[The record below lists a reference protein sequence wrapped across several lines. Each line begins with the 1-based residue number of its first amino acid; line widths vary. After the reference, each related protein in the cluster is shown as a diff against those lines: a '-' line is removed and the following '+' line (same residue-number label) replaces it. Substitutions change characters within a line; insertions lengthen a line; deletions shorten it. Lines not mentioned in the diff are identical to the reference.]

1 MSCSFVVGFVFLD
14 AVGPINGD
22 SSAENKSLFCNSVGL
37 LESVGE
43 EVPKLLDGAESGT
56 FCLLLGCFLAEELG
70 EEPVVL
76 GGS

>member
-22 SSAENKSLFCNSVGL
+22 SNIENKSLSCNSVGL
-37 LESVGE
+37 VGSVGE
-43 EVPKLLDGAESGT
+43 EVSKLPDGAESVT
-56 FCLLLGCFLAEELG
+56 FCFLLGCFLAKELG
-70 EEPVVL
+70 EDPVVL